1 MGAMHQKDL
10 CGGSTDEA
18 VAFMYGDEFSDY
30 NFSASHP
37 LQPIRLKL
45 TYELLK
51 AYGVFYKPHVKLLP
65 GRMATDEEL
74 LGIHTAGYV
83 DAVKKIS
90 EAGDAFGDSSMYG
103 GDGSVYGPKFG
114 IGAGDNPAFKGMHE
128 AASLIAG
135 SAIEATELVMSGQVA
150 HSVSIS
156 GGLHHALSDR
166 ASGFCVYNDPACA
179 IDYAVKHY
187 GARVL
192 YVDIDAHHG
201 DGVQWAFYDRSDVL
215 TLSLHESGR
224 YLFPGTG
231 FIEEIG
237 TGEGEGYSVN
247 VPFEPGIYDELYL
260 RAFNEV
266 VPPVVRAFKPDLI
279 VSQNGCDSHHTDPLA
294 SMSLTTNAYEH
305 IYARIHELAHEVSGG
320 KLVAL
325 GGGGYQ
331 IYEVVPRAW
340 TLLTAEVASVG
351 LDNEI
356 PGPWREM
363 CAGHSR
369 SECPRKLRD
378 EPIEGAAANLQA
390 KTEQTIEQVKQKL
403 FPYLGLSVG

>member
-1 MGAMHQKDL
+1 MHQKDL
-10 CGGSTDEA
+10 CGGVDDEP
-18 VAFMYGDEFSDY
+18 VAFIYGDEFSEY
-30 NFSASHP
+30 NFSSSHP

-51 AYGVFYKPHVKLLP
+51 AYGVFYKPHIKLLP
-65 GRMATDEEL
+65 GRLATDEEL
-74 LGIHTAGYV
+74 LGVHTAGYV
-83 DAVKKIS
+83 EAVKKIS
-90 EAGDAFGDSSMYG
+90 ETGDAFGDSSIYG
-103 GDGSVYGPKFG
+103 GDESVYGPKFG

-128 AASLIAG
+128 AASLITG
-135 SAIEATELVMSGQVA
+135 SAIEAVELVMSGQVA
-150 HSVSIS
+150 HAVSIS

-201 DGVQWAFYDRSDVL
+201 DGVQWAFYNRSDVL

-260 RAFNEV
+260 HAFDEI
-266 VPPVVRAFKPDLI
+266 VPPVIRAFKPDLI
-279 VSQNGCDSHHTDPLA
+279 VSQNGCDSHYTDPLA
-294 SMSLTTNAYEH
+294 SMGLTTNAFEYM
-305 IYARIHELAHEVSGG
+305 YGRIHELAHEVAGG

-340 TLLTAEVASVG
+340 TLLTAEVASVA
-351 LDNEI
+351 LDNEL

-363 CAGHSR
+363 CASYSR
-369 SECPRKLRD
+369 SEAPRKLHD

-403 FPYLGLSVG
+403 FPYLGLSCG